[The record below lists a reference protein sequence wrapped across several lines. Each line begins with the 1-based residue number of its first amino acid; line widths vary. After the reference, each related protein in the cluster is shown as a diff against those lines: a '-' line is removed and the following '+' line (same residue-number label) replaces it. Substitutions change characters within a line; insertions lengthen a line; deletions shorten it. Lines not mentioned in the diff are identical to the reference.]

1 MGLLSDYE
9 KKEKITSVSSRDE
22 GVSCSLLLIIISYQS
37 LTAEREIPKYNK
49 HIHFDSADRLHASQL
64 KVM

>member
-1 MGLLSDYE
+1 M
-9 KKEKITSVSSRDE
+9 SSHDE